1 MLKLD
6 LDNAEVALLVSIVVE
21 NSRNTRDEDIF
32 AIQSAR
38 LFHAVMNAVRS
49 SKAVK

>member
-1 MLKLD
+1 MINLD

-21 NSRNTRDEDIF
+21 NSRNTVDDDIF
-32 AIQSAR
+32 ATQSAR
-38 LFHAVMNAVRS
+38 LFHAVMDAVRS